1 MAKAPNRRVIMRI
14 EIQQGGPEALAEVVS
29 QFGSTN
35 VSVVSRLMMW
45 FVDQPEEIQSAVLG
59 HLPGGQRP
67 DISKMLME
75 RIAGKK
81 SKS

>member
-14 EIQQGGPEALAEVVS
+14 EIQQGGPEALAEIVDM
-29 QFGSTN
+29 FGSTN
-35 VSVVSRLMMW
+35 VSVISRLMKW

-59 HLPGGQRP
+59 HTPGQRP
-67 DISKMLME
+67 DVSKMLME

>member
-14 EIQQGGPEALAEVVS
+14 EIQQGGPEALGEVVRL
-29 QFGSTN
+29 FGSTN

-45 FVDQPEEIQSAVLG
+45 FVEQPEEIQSAVLG
-59 HLPGGQRP
+59 HMPGPRT
-67 DISKMLME
+67 DISKALME
-75 RIAGKK
+75 RMAGKK